1 MYWLYNSLLTL
12 FAPLW
17 APVAFFKA
25 RKHKHPAYGAERR
38 GVYGFKLPKG
48 GRNVWIHAVSFGEV
62 QATIPLLKA
71 LKASPNPP
79 TVVLSVSTSSGRG
92 EADKLVGKLIDHAVF
107 CPVDVSLFQ
116 LRAAAAIRPAA
127 LVVMETELWFN
138 MLFWAKEV
146 GAKVMLVNGR
156 LSPKSTNTYA
166 WVSPYPKACFRL
178 MDRVLMQ
185 TQEYADRARFLGA
198 RDPEVIGNTKF
209 DAQIEIDP
217 GARESWRTE
226 LGIPADA
233 MCVVVGSTRSDE
245 EEALVIG
252 ALQAADTGELY
263 VVHAPRHPD
272 TAKGLSDAAARAFS
286 SVGFRSKR
294 DHARYL
300 VLDTFGELSQ
310 VYSAADI
317 AIVGGGF
324 GNTGGQNIIE
334 PMAHGKPVLH
344 GANMFNFAEV
354 ARLSLTAG
362 ATRECVDQAALT
374 LALKELIQDP
384 ALREKMGASGREL
397 VQANAGASQ
406 KYAEAI
412 LAALPTAETLAPTS

>member
-1 MYWLYNSLLTL
+1 
-12 FAPLW
+12 
-17 APVAFFKA
+17 
-25 RKHKHPAYGAERR
+25 
-38 GVYGFKLPKG
+38 
-48 GRNVWIHAVSFGEV
+48 
-62 QATIPLLKA
+62 
-71 LKASPNPP
+71 
-79 TVVLSVSTSSGRG
+79 
-92 EADKLVGKLIDHAVF
+92 
-107 CPVDVSLFQ
+107 
-116 LRAAAAIRPAA
+116 
-127 LVVMETELWFN
+127 METELWFN